1 MDIAKSEIFSGDV
14 AWSVRIT
21 FKTKWFLL
29 VVFIFALL
37 FGFSFF
43 GFSYTIFL
51 YTLLGSGPGG
61 GDDGGIDK

>member
-21 FKTKWFLL
+21 LL
-29 VVFIFALL
+29 KQNCFVVFNLSLL
-37 FGFSFF
+37 FGFWFF
-43 GFSYTIFL
+43 GFSYTIFI
-51 YTLLGSGPGG
+51 YTPLGSGPGG